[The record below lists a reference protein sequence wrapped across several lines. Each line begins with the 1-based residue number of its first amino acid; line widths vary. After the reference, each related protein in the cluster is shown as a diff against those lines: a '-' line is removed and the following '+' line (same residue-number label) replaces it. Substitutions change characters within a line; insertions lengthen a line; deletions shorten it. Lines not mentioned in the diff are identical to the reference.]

1 MPATVS
7 ADVHRLSG
15 RWGRLDMHALGAT
28 VTSWAPGGVEQIFT
42 CEDAEPSPG
51 RMWHG
56 GIPIC
61 APWFGSGMGLDWEVP
76 FRHGL
81 VSRVAWQVV
90 HSTSGDD
97 GATIV
102 LRTDARSTRHLA
114 GSDRFPADLGY
125 ELRAEADARELALS
139 LTITSPTQPTRIEA
153 MFHPYLAVDVP
164 TARLAGLGG
173 IEYRDFSDGTE
184 GVEVASLR
192 VDGALDRV
200 YAAAAPATVTD
211 ASGSLEVVP
220 EGAATAVVW
229 NPGIV
234 DGRFAAGEGQRFLCM
249 EFGNAAAGAVDLPAG
264 GSHRLG
270 IRLTRA

>member
-1 MPATVS
+1 
-7 ADVHRLSG
+7 
-15 RWGRLDMHALGAT
+15 MHALGAT

-42 CEDAEPSPG
+42 CEDAEPAPG

-56 GIPIC
+56 GIPLC
-61 APWFGSGMGLDWEVP
+61 TPWFGSGLGLDWEVP

-97 GATIV
+97 RATIV
-102 LRTDARSTRHLA
+102 QRTDARSTRHLA
-114 GSDRFPADLGY
+114 GSDRFPADLCY
-125 ELRAEADARELALS
+125 ELRVEADARKLALS

-264 GSHRLG
+264 GSHRIG
-270 IRLTRA
+270 MRLTRR